1 MCCVCVPFRLPKH
14 FEISAWKISTA
25 IEAKIEKSKTDFFMQ
40 IASIFQWKIE
50 LWKLRFFVNFNYFM
64 RRTPNNNRHI
74 NQCFSLFFFF
84 KFSRKIML
92 IFSTRHICILIAWKT
107 VYEMFKTLQIF
118 LRRMQFGDQPVN

>member
-1 MCCVCVPFRLPKH
+1 MENWIVKIAIFRQFQLFYAPHSKLQ
-14 FEISAWKISTA
+14 SPY
-25 IEAKIEKSKTDFFMQ
+25 KSVFF
-40 IASIFQWKIE
+40 AV
-50 LWKLRFFVNFNYFM
+50 FF
-64 RRTPNNNRHI
+64 
-74 NQCFSLFFFF
+74 L